1 MTVDDNP
8 ILDYW
13 KEIKLGLPV
22 SAKVRKQM
30 QKLVMDLADAP
41 WQYYFD
47 PAKAE
52 RAVMFIERF
61 CRHSSGE
68 WGGRP
73 FVLELWQKAFVC
85 AIFGFVDLDGHRKY
99 REAWLMVPRK
109 NGKSALASAISLY
122 LMIADGEPGAKIYSA
137 ATKRDQAKIVWSE
150 ATLMVKQSAALRR
163 RIKILVAKMKSDI
176 NNSEYVPLGKDSKNL
191 DGLNAHG
198 AILDEVH
205 AWEDKN
211 LYDVIVDSTSARKQP
226 LILGTTTMGTVREG
240 IFDIKYDEI
249 ARNLNGFQ
257 DDRLLAFVYE
267 LDDRKEWTDPAC
279 WKKANPGLG
288 TIKKMDNLERK
299 VAKAKDDA
307 LLVNNLLCKDF
318 NIRTNTVT
326 AYFTFDDVNN
336 QELIPVDEKP
346 KYALGGADFSR
357 VVDLTAAVALYKTS
371 PGGRYYVRC
380 MFWIPE
386 DTLDKHVREDK
397 IPYDVWEKKGLVRL
411 CPGNKIDYHMVTAWF
426 QEIQQELGMT
436 FLHIG
441 YDAWSAAYW
450 VDEMTACFGENVMDK
465 VYQGK
470 QTLSLPMQQIKA
482 EFQSKNIIYDNNPIL
497 KWCLTN
503 VEADV
508 DRNGNIQPAKG
519 TNPRKRIDGFAAL
532 LNAYTEMLRNTEEY
546 NSFC

>member
-1 MTVDDNP
+1 MRVDDNP

-13 KEIKLGLPV
+13 ETIKLGLPA
-22 SAKVRKQM
+22 SAKVKKQV

-47 PAKAE
+47 PVKAE

-85 AIFGFVDLDGHRKY
+85 AIFGFVDLEGHRKY
-99 REAWLMVPRK
+99 REAWLMVARK
-109 NGKSALASAISLY
+109 NGKSALASAVSLY

-163 RIKILVAKMKSDI
+163 RIKILVSKMKSDV

-205 AWEDKN
+205 AWEDRN

-267 LDDRKEWTDPAC
+267 LDNRKEWTDPAC

-288 TIKKMDNLERK
+288 TIKKVDTLERK

-318 NIRTNTVT
+318 NIRTNTVS

-336 QELIPVDEKP
+336 QELIPADEKP
-346 KYALGGADFSR
+346 KYAVGGADFSR

-386 DTLDKHVREDK
+386 DTLEKHVREDK

-450 VDEMTACFGENVMDK
+450 VDEMAASFGENVLDK

-482 EFQSKNIIYDNNPIL
+482 EFQSKNIVYDNNPIM

-508 DRNGNIQPAKG
+508 DKNGNIQPAKG
-519 TNPRKRIDGFAAL
+519 INPRKRIDGFAAL
-532 LNAYTEMLRNTEEY
+532 LNAYTEMLRNMEEY

>member
-13 KEIKLGLPV
+13 EEIKLGLPV
-22 SAKVRKQM
+22 SKKVKKQV

-73 FVLELWQKAFVC
+73 FVLETWQKAFVC
-85 AIFGFVDLDGHRKY
+85 AIFGFVDLNGNRRY
-99 REAWLMVPRK
+99 REAWLIVARK

-122 LMIADGEPGAKIYSA
+122 LMTADMEPGPKIYSA

-150 ATLMVKQSAALRR
+150 AALMVKQSPALRR
-163 RIKILVAKMKSDI
+163 KIKTLVSKMRSDF
-176 NNSEYVPLGKDSKNL
+176 NNGEYSPLGKDSKNL

-198 AILDEVH
+198 GILDEVH

-211 LYDVIVDSTSARKQP
+211 LYDVIVDSTTARKQP
-226 LILGTTTMGTVREG
+226 LILGLTTMGTVREG
-240 IFDIKYDEI
+240 IFDIKYAEI
-249 ARNLNGFQ
+249 ERNLNGFQ

-288 TIKKMDNLERK
+288 TIKKVDALERK

-318 NIRTNTVT
+318 NIRTNTAT

-336 QELIPVDEKP
+336 QELIPRDEKP
-346 KYALGGADFSR
+346 KYAVGGADFSR

-386 DTLDKHVREDK
+386 DTLEKHVREDK
-397 IPYDVWEKKGLVRL
+397 IPYDVWEKKGLLRL

-426 QEIQQELGMT
+426 REIQQELGMT

-441 YDAWSAAYW
+441 YDAWSASYW
-450 VDEMTACFGENVMDK
+450 VDEMAANFGECVMDK
-465 VYQGK
+465 VHQGK

-482 EFQSKNIIYDNNPIL
+482 EFQSRNIIYDNNPIL

-532 LNAYTEMLRNTEEY
+532 LNAYTEMLRNQEEY